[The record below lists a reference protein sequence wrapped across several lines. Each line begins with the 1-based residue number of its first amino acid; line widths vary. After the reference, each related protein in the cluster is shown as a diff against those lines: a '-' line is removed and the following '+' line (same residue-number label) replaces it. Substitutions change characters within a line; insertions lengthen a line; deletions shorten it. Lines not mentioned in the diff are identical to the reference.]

1 MEPNPKPTEEVF
13 ALCGQLLEGQATPES
28 QARLETLVRGNPD
41 ARRAYVEHM
50 HQHASLHGAI
60 GAQGELS
67 METLEAQRKIV
78 PLPRTEVARFTRWQF
93 AAGVAACLALAAGI
107 FWAARRSNHGPHSPV
122 PTLAADT
129 TAFAS
134 LAETRNSKWDAG
146 RLPTEDGSRLGAGRL
161 RLAEGLATVVFDRGM
176 RVTLEGPADLE
187 LVSPQHC
194 RLHHGVLIAK
204 ISPASTG
211 FVVET
216 ATARLTDYGTEFG
229 MSASAA
235 GETQV
240 LVMEGAVDLQHIASG
255 KIQRLL
261 AGSGSR
267 VSAAQV
273 DQVDAK
279 TFEPQRPASRR
290 PAPDITPGT
299 VTITTALG
307 RGKDAYVQTE
317 PAHEH
322 GSDVLLLVKNPT
334 SESFCR
340 KAYLGFDLAGVSA
353 RRIREATL
361 VLTMEPSGYGYA
373 SLTPVCTFTVY
384 GLTDQALD
392 GWHEYG
398 LHWDTAPAN
407 LPGGAAVDPTK
418 AVPLGSFDVPEGA
431 ATGEFTISG
440 DALVNFLRQDTN
452 GIASFIVVR
461 DNQEARA
468 YSLVHGFVSRRH
480 PTGPPPTLRLA
491 LGEARTQ

>member
-13 ALCGQLLEGQATPES
+13 ALCGQLLEGRATPES

-41 ARRAYVEHM
+41 ARRAYVEYM

-67 METLEAQRKIV
+67 LEALEAQRNIV
-78 PLPRTEVARFTRWQF
+78 PLPRTEPARFTRWQF
-93 AAGVAACLALAAGI
+93 AAAVAACLALAAVI
-107 FWAARRSNHGPHSPV
+107 FWPARRTTLDPV
-122 PTLAADT
+122 PTLAAVAP
-129 TAFAS
+129 AFAS
-134 LAETRNSKWDAG
+134 LAETRNAKWGAG

-161 RLAEGLATVVFDRGM
+161 RLAEGLATVVFDHGT
-176 RVTLEGPADLE
+176 RVTLEGPADLD

-204 ISPASTG
+204 ISPTSTG

-216 ATARLTDYGTEFG
+216 ATARLTDHGTEFG
-229 MSASAA
+229 VSVSAA

-267 VSAAQV
+267 VSTAQV
-273 DQVDAK
+273 DPVDAK
-279 TFEPQRPASRR
+279 TFEPQRFASPRS
-290 PAPDITPGT
+290 APEITPGT

-322 GSDVLLLVKNPT
+322 GSDVLLLVKNPR

-340 KAYLGFDLAGVSA
+340 KAYLGFDLAGLPVQ
-353 RRIREATL
+353 RIREATL
-361 VLTMEPSGYGYA
+361 MLTMEPSGYGYA
-373 SLTPVCTFTVY
+373 SLTPVCTFSVY
-384 GLTDQALD
+384 GLTDQTLD
-392 GWHEYG
+392 DWREYG

-407 LPGGAAVDPTK
+407 LPGGAAVDLTK

-431 ATGEFTISG
+431 TTGEFAISG
-440 DALVNFLRQDTN
+440 DELVKFLRQDTN

-461 DNQEARA
+461 DNQEVRA
-468 YSLVHGFVSRRH
+468 YSLVHGFASRRH

-491 LGEARTQ
+491 LGETRTQ